1 MLIQYPGHIK
11 SLPVGMLT
19 SALRSRRVPKLR
31 GRGDRGG
38 VQDEVFVRKHHMHI
52 NEIRQTT
59 SNEAKTMAHR
69 QCAMGG
75 GGRDGKNDEVM
86 EHKEPVGALQALWQL
101 HVVL

>member
-1 MLIQYPGHIK
+1 
-11 SLPVGMLT
+11 
-19 SALRSRRVPKLR
+19 
-31 GRGDRGG
+31 
-38 VQDEVFVRKHHMHI
+38 MHI

-69 QCAMGG
+69 QCAMG